1 MSKQATASL
10 LLMLGGAL
18 WGLLWIPLRVM
29 EDHGV
34 EGAWPAL
41 LGYLFPALV
50 TLPVTLIGWRHVVQS
65 WPSLLGVLVF
75 CGTAFAF
82 YGIAIVMTEVNRAI
96 LLFYLTPLW
105 GTLIG
110 LAFLGERLTLRRAL
124 ALLIGFAGLLVV
136 LDIGLKL
143 PWPRNIGDW
152 MAVLSGLSWAV
163 GSTVIYRAEKLRIP
177 DQLTAFFVGAVI
189 VCLLSLVL
197 FPTQLGAVPR
207 SGSLQA
213 SIPMIIIL
221 TIGMPIVLVLTIYP
235 AGMLPPGRVG
245 ILLMTEVLFGL
256 ASAILVLGEVLS
268 LREGLGAM
276 MILSAA
282 VLEVSAPS
290 KPPTA
295 SAAESQEQSR

>member
-1 MSKQATASL
+1 MSKQATASV
-10 LLMLGGAL
+10 LLMLGGAF

-29 EDHGV
+29 ENHGV
-34 EGAWPAL
+34 EGAWPAII
-41 LGYLFPALV
+41 GYLFPALV
-50 TLPVTLIGWRHVVQS
+50 TLPLSLIGWRHMVQS
-65 WPSLLGVLVF
+65 WGSLLGVLVF
-75 CGTAFAF
+75 CGTAFAL

-110 LAFLGERLTLRRAL
+110 LVFLGERLTLRRSL

-136 LDIGLKL
+136 LDVGVKL

-152 MAVLSGLSWAV
+152 MAVVSGLCWAV
-163 GSTVIYRAEKLRIP
+163 GSTVIFRAEKLRIA

-197 FPTQLGAVPR
+197 FPSQLGAPP
-207 SGSLQA
+207 SLSALQA
-213 SIPMIIIL
+213 SIPMIGIMTL
-221 TIGMPIVLVLTIYP
+221 GMPVVLVLTIYP

-268 LREGLGAM
+268 LRESLGAM

-282 VLEVSAPS
+282 LLEVSAPQTAKS
-290 KPPTA
+290 QPAKPQT
-295 SAAESQEQSR
+295 

>member
-10 LLMLGGAL
+10 LLMVGGAL

-34 EGAWPAL
+34 EGAWPAVF
-41 LGYLFPALV
+41 GYLFPALV
-50 TLPVTLIGWRHVVQS
+50 ALPMTLIGWRHVVRS
-65 WPSLLGVLVF
+65 WLSLLGVLVF

-110 LAFLGERLTLRRAL
+110 LVFLGEKLTVRRSL
-124 ALLIGFAGLLVV
+124 ALLIGFVGLLVV

-152 MAVLSGLSWAV
+152 MAVLAGLSWAV
-163 GSTVIYRAEKLRIP
+163 GTTVIYRAEKLRIP

-189 VCLLSLVL
+189 VCLLSWAL
-197 FPTQLGAVPR
+197 FPSKLGSVPTME
-207 SGSLQA
+207 SLQA
-213 SIPMIIIL
+213 SIPMLIIL

-290 KPPTA
+290 KPSTSPPPG
-295 SAAESQEQSR
+295 SGLNQG

>member
-1 MSKQATASL
+1 MSKQMTTSL
-10 LLMLGGAL
+10 LLMLGGAF
-18 WGLLWIPLRVM
+18 WGLLWIPFRVM
-29 EDHGV
+29 EDQGV
-34 EGAWPAL
+34 EGAWPAVF
-41 LGYLFPALV
+41 GYLFPALV
-50 TLPVTLIGWRHVVQS
+50 TLPVTLIGWRHVIRS

-75 CGTAFAF
+75 CGTAFGF
-82 YGIAIVMTEVNRAI
+82 YVMAIVMTEVNRAI

-110 LAFLGERLTLRRAL
+110 LVFLGEQLTMRRAL
-124 ALLIGFAGLLVV
+124 ALLIGFAGLLIV

-152 MAVLSGLSWAV
+152 MAVLAGLSWAV
-163 GSTVIYRAEKLRIP
+163 GTTVIFRAEKLRIP

-189 VCLLSLVL
+189 VCLLSWAL
-197 FPTQLGAVPR
+197 FPSQLGAVPTA
-207 SGSLQA
+207 GSLKA

-282 VLEVSAPS
+282 VLEVSAPQQA
-290 KPPTA
+290 P
-295 SAAESQEQSR
+295 SR